1 MNRFGPLE
9 KLYSF
14 TIFNYVSAFNAMQN
28 EKNDQIESV
37 EHFSKLSNPDYVT
50 IDPEYN
56 GPDLTFPID
65 EKQIKVLIDAFQRK
79 EGEKICFKPFII
91 VNLPTFLSSG
101 KNSSLIFFVSLKI
114 LGSGCKA
121 FTCSAC

>member
-65 EKQIKVLIDAFQRK
+65 EKQIKVLIDAFK
-79 EGEKICFKPFII
+79 EKKVKKFA
-91 VNLPTFLSSG
+91 LSL
-101 KNSSLIFFVSLKI
+101 SLS
-114 LGSGCKA
+114 
-121 FTCSAC
+121 